1 MEWQGVRYRSWN
13 SKRPVVFAHIILTET
28 PGDCQAKE
36 IWARISHRLDLW
48 DAGWHDGLVGDME
61 DEGAS
66 IQGQVKREQDNKE
79 GLARRFHNTVLYGKL
94 HEAVRRLT
102 TCRGG
107 R

>member
-1 MEWQGVRYRSWN
+1 
-13 SKRPVVFAHIILTET
+13 
-28 PGDCQAKE
+28 
-36 IWARISHRLDLW
+36 
-48 DAGWHDGLVGDME
+48 ME